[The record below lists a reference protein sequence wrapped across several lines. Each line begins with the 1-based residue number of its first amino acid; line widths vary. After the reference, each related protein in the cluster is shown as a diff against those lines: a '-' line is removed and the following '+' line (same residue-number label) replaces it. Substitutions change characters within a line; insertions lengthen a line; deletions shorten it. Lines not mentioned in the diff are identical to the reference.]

1 MSDLNVLIAQ
11 IDATY
16 ETSIRTAQEAYNNAI
31 KGAKI
36 NLARLSFEVFSH
48 PEISTKVTLAEVE
61 NVSDAAL
68 KDIENF
74 QNLLR
79 ATVESVRQR
88 GN

>member
-16 ETSIRTAQEAYNNAI
+16 ETSIRTAQEAYNNAL
-31 KGAKI
+31 KSAKI
-36 NLARLSFEVFSH
+36 NLGRLSFEVFSH
-48 PEISTKVTLAEVE
+48 PELSTKVLLTDVQ
-61 NVSDAAL
+61 NVSNAAL
-68 KDIENF
+68 NDIENF
-74 QNLLR
+74 QNVLR